1 MTIKP
6 QHLEPGD
13 RIGIIAPAGPV
24 DRDEIQPAID
34 LIKQKGYQTLISRN
48 LYKKKGYLAGSD
60 DARLDDLLS
69 MFSNKSVKAIFC
81 ARGGY
86 GTIRLLD
93 KIDYDLIKKNPKI
106 IAGYSDITA
115 LLFAI
120 FRNTGLVTFH
130 GPVLRDLV
138 RGRKNNLND
147 LLKLLSSKTPHELD
161 LSEGAVIKEGHAGGI
176 LMGGNLSLICSL
188 AGTPFMPGMKGVIL
202 FIEDK
207 GEPLYRIDRMLS
219 QLKLAGIIEGLSGL
233 IAGSFTNCG
242 DIKDINSI
250 LRDIAS
256 GTGIPVVSGLP
267 VGHDRKNKAIP
278 LGIHADLDTKGRRL
292 SFSETCV
299 TG

>member
-1 MTIKP
+1 VTIKP
-6 QHLEPGD
+6 PCLEPGD

-24 DRDEIQPAID
+24 ERDEIRPAID
-34 LIKQKGYQTLISRN
+34 FLKQKGYQTLVSKN
-48 LYKKKGYLAGSD
+48 LYKKRGYLAGSD

-69 MFSNKSVKAIFC
+69 MFANKSVKAIFC

-93 KIDYDLIKKNPKI
+93 RIDYDLIKKSPKI

-130 GPVLRDLV
+130 GPVLRDAG
-138 RGRKNNLND
+138 RGSKNNLND

-161 LSEGAVIKEGHAGGI
+161 FSDGAVIREGQAGGI
-176 LMGGNLSLICSL
+176 VLGGNLSLICSL
-188 AGTPFMPGMKGVIL
+188 AGTPYMPGTKGAIL

-207 GEPLYRIDRMLS
+207 GEPIYRIDRMLS
-219 QLKLAGIIEGLSGL
+219 QLRLAGILDGLSGL
-233 IAGSFTNCG
+233 IAGSFTDCG
-242 DIKDINSI
+242 DMKDINRI
-250 LRDIAS
+250 LRETTS

-278 LGIHADLDTKGRRL
+278 IGIHAEIDTKDGSL
-292 SFSETCV
+292 FFSETSV
-299 TG
+299 T